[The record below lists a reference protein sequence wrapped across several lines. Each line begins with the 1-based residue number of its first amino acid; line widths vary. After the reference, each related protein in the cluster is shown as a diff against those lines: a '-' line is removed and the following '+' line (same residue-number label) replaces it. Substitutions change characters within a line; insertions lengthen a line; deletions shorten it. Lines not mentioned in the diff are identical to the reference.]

1 MRLQIEMERNFLV
14 DEEKQWSWHKSWN
27 LPNISISLEVN
38 KLINILF
45 FHFLNNFHNLLF
57 INYYS

>member
-45 FHFLNNFHNLLF
+45 FIF
-57 INYYS
+57 